1 MKKIYLHPLP
11 VRVWHWINAFSF
23 LLLIVTGLQ
32 IRYRD
37 VFKLTSFRTAVDIHN
52 IFGFVL
58 LFNFFIWL
66 IYYLFSGKLK
76 IYIPAFSLKSLIEGS
91 IRQAKYYGYGIFVG
105 DENPHHPA
113 PDNKFNPMQQMA
125 YLNIMALFI
134 PLQIVTGLL
143 MWDVKGF
150 AYWTGLVGGIK
161 IVDSVHVL
169 LFLFFTSFLFV
180 HVYLAT
186 LGHSTFAHIKA
197 MFTGYEEEEAA
208 EHGHSH

>member
-11 VRVWHWINAFSF
+11 VRIWHWINALSF

-37 VFKLTSFRTAVDIHN
+37 VFKLTSFKTAVDIHN
-52 IFGFVL
+52 ILGFVL

-66 IYYLFSGKLK
+66 IYYLVSGKFN
-76 IYIPAFSLKSLIEGS
+76 IYIPEFSIRSLIEGS
-91 IRQAKYYGYGIFVG
+91 IRQARYYGYGIFVG
-105 DENPHHPA
+105 EDNPHHST

-134 PLQIVTGLL
+134 PIQIATGLL

-150 AYWTGLVGGIK
+150 SQWIGLAGGIK

-186 LGHSTFAHIKA
+186 LGHTAFAHIKA
-197 MFTGYEEEEAA
+197 MISGYEEEP
-208 EHGHSH
+208 EHGHTH